1 MSSMRVEGMQL
12 KKVLKLPSAL
22 RLEPM
27 NKLDTTPPP
36 PGADTS
42 LPVLIAVVVSK
53 LWTGIAVI
61 KKLKMF
67 GIAKVENAKFGNG
80 VGVGA
85 GINTLQV
92 SGNANDIENI

>member
-1 MSSMRVEGMQL
+1 MRVEGMQL

-22 RLEPM
+22 RFDPI

-36 PGADTS
+36 PGAETS
-42 LPVLIAVVVSK
+42 LPELIDVVVNK
-53 LWTGIAVI
+53 LCTGIAVI
-61 KKLKMF
+61 KKLKIF
-67 GIAKVENAKFGNG
+67 GIARVENAKLGNG

-92 SGNANDIENI
+92 SGKANDIENI